1 MLSTKPFVDWDQAAP
16 RPGKQGT
23 SATNHQK
30 ERRPSTG
37 LGHSGRSIILSGS
50 IFGAV
55 GERRRLRLPGRLQ
68 GSVQA
73 GPSIGTPT
81 KHNGFGCPE
90 ALIGRGRNQGNPG
103 TRNPKHATQC
113 MFSIRS
119 RWSRDGLCV
128 PFPPDNESNSLC
140 PGLCLGCAPWFMLVA
155 SNWHTPAPKETHPSA
170 ILWVE
175 DPLCLCC
182 AAVCYVVLCV
192 LCCAVLRCVV
202 CSTRI

>member
-1 MLSTKPFVDWDQAAP
+1 M
-16 RPGKQGT
+16 
-23 SATNHQK
+23 
-30 ERRPSTG
+30 
-37 LGHSGRSIILSGS
+37 
-50 IFGAV
+50 

-103 TRNPKHATQC
+103 TRNPKRATQC

-119 RWSRDGLCV
+119 RRSRDGRCV

-192 LCCAVLRCVV
+192 LCCVFDEDLTMLYGSSPEGHSIQYGAYGSGLTRLRFGL
-202 CSTRI
+202 S